1 MSYKKNYIIAPHI
14 HKKRLSKITLT
25 TEVLLLQKGILR
37 VDFYSDSKKYMYS
50 KKLYANDLIIMS
62 KGGHGFK
69 VLKDI
74 EMIEVKQGPY
84 TLSMD
89 KVRFDKINEKKL
101 NLNKKFIPVSI
112 PHISKQD
119 IQSVSRV
126 LQKGWISSNGPDI
139 KFFEKN
145 FRKN

>member
-1 MSYKKNYIIAPHI
+1 MIEKIYNQKTLYAIIIRGDYRKKKGISFFTDKKSTQQVGFMSYKKNYIIAPHI
-14 HKKRLSKITLT
+14 HKKRLSKITVT

-37 VDFYSDSKKYMYS
+37 VDFYSDKKKYIFS

-89 KVRFDKINEKKL
+89 KVRFDKINEKK
-101 NLNKKFIPVSI
+101 
-112 PHISKQD
+112 
-119 IQSVSRV
+119 
-126 LQKGWISSNGPDI
+126 I
-139 KFFEKN
+139 KFK
-145 FRKN
+145 

>member
-1 MSYKKNYIIAPHI
+1 MIEKIYNQKTLYAIIIRGDYRKKKGISFFTDKKSTQQVGFMSYKKNYIITPHI
-14 HKKRLSKITLT
+14 HKKRISKITVT

-37 VDFYSDSKKYMYS
+37 VDFYTDKKKYLYS

-89 KVRFDKINEKKL
+89 KVRFDKINEKK
-101 NLNKKFIPVSI
+101 
-112 PHISKQD
+112 
-119 IQSVSRV
+119 
-126 LQKGWISSNGPDI
+126 I
-139 KFFEKN
+139 KFK
-145 FRKN
+145 

>member
-1 MSYKKNYIIAPHI
+1 MIEKIYNQKNRKIIRGNYRKKKGISFFTEKKSTQQVGFMSYKKNYIIAPHI

-69 VLKDI
+69 VLKI
-74 EMIEVKQGPY
+74 LKHKVKQGPY

-89 KVRFDKINEKKL
+89 KVD
-101 NLNKKFIPVSI
+101 
-112 PHISKQD
+112 
-119 IQSVSRV
+119 
-126 LQKGWISSNGPDI
+126 LQN
-139 KFFEKN
+139 
-145 FRKN
+145 